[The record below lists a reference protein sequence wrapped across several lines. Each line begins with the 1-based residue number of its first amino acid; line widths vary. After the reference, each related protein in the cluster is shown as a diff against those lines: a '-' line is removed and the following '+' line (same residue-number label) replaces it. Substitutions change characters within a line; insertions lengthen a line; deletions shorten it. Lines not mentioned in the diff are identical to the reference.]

1 MKTGWRAP
9 LLTGRITVPEEF
21 AFGEFPLLETPRL
34 CLREL
39 TLSDAPAIFNIRG
52 DYEVTRYNTGLAYD
66 RIDQARD
73 LIQAI
78 RAGYIDG
85 AELRWG
91 ITLKGN
97 PAVIG
102 MCGFNYWVRH
112 DRRASIGYDLARI
125 YWGQGLMTEAVC
137 AMVEF
142 GFDRMNLNR
151 IEADADGRNPASARV
166 LHKVGF
172 RDEGVQRE
180 QFYEN
185 GSFYDLHLFA
195 LLRREYFGNNGS

>member
-1 MKTGWRAP
+1 
-9 LLTGRITVPEEF
+9 VSEEF
-21 AFGEFPLLETPRL
+21 AFGAFPKLSTPRL

-39 TLSDAPAIFNIRG
+39 TIEDAEAVFRIRS

-78 RAGYIDG
+78 RAGYMDG

-91 ITLKGN
+91 ITLRN
-97 PAVIG
+97 DPMVIG

-112 DRRASIGYDLARI
+112 DRRASIGYDLARA
-125 YWGQGLMTEAVC
+125 YWGQGLMTEAVR

-142 GFDRMNLNR
+142 GFENMNLNR

-166 LHKVGF
+166 LHKAGF
-172 RDEGVQRE
+172 KDEGIQHE

-195 LLRREYFGNNGS
+195 LLRREYYANGTY

>member
-1 MKTGWRAP
+1 MSD
-9 LLTGRITVPEEF
+9 VF
-21 AFGEFPLLETPRL
+21 DFGPFPKLSTLRL
-34 CLREL
+34 NLREL
-39 TLSDAPAIFNIRG
+39 TLEDAQDIFRIRS
-52 DYEVTRYNTGLAYD
+52 DYEVTRYNSGIAYD

-78 RAGYIDG
+78 RSAYVDG

-91 ITLKGN
+91 ITLKEDST
-97 PAVIG
+97 VIG

-112 DRRASIGYDLARI
+112 DRRASIGYDLARS
-125 YWGQGLMTEAVC
+125 YWGQGLMTEAVR
-137 AMVEF
+137 AVVEF
-142 GFDRMNLNR
+142 GFSNMNLNR

-172 RDEGVQRE
+172 HDEGVQKE

-195 LLRREYFGNNGS
+195 LLRRDYYKRFNGSR

>member
-1 MKTGWRAP
+1 MIE
-9 LLTGRITVPEEF
+9 LF
-21 AFGEFPLLETPRL
+21 DFGTFPKLSTPRL

-39 TLSDAPAIFNIRG
+39 TIEDTEAVYRIRS

-66 RIDQARD
+66 RVDQARD

-78 RAGYIDG
+78 RAGYADG

-91 ITLKGN
+91 ITLRSD
-97 PAVIG
+97 PTVIG

-112 DRRASIGYDLARI
+112 DRRASIGYDLARA
-125 YWGQGLMTEAVC
+125 YWGQGLMTEAVR
-137 AMVEF
+137 AMVDF
-142 GFDRMNLNR
+142 GFDSMNLNR

-172 RDEGVQRE
+172 RDEGIQHE
-180 QFYEN
+180 QFFEN

-195 LLRREYFGNNGS
+195 LLRRQYFANGNHS

>member
-1 MKTGWRAP
+1 
-9 LLTGRITVPEEF
+9 VPEEF
-21 AFGEFPLLETPRL
+21 AFGDFPLLETPRL

-39 TLSDAPAIFNIRG
+39 VLTDAQAIFDIRG

-78 RAGYIDG
+78 RAGYVDG

-91 ITLKGN
+91 ITLKNN
-97 PAVIG
+97 PTVIG

-112 DRRASIGYDLARI
+112 DRRASIGYDLARA
-125 YWGQGLMTEAVC
+125 YWGQGLMTEAVR
-137 AMVEF
+137 AMVDF
-142 GFDRMNLNR
+142 GFGYMNLNR

-172 RDEGVQRE
+172 RDEGVQHE
-180 QFYEN
+180 QFFEN
-185 GSFYDLHLFA
+185 GRFYDLHLFA
-195 LLRREYFGNNGS
+195 LLRREYLASISNLK

>member
-1 MKTGWRAP
+1 MSD
-9 LLTGRITVPEEF
+9 LF
-21 AFGEFPLLETPRL
+21 DFGIFPKLSTPRL
-34 CLREL
+34 NLREL
-39 TLSDAPAIFNIRG
+39 TLDDAQDIFRIRS
-52 DYEVTRYNTGLAYD
+52 DYEVTRYNSGIAYD

-78 RAGYIDG
+78 RSAYADG

-91 ITLKGN
+91 ITLKDD

-112 DRRASIGYDLARI
+112 DRRASIGYDLARA
-125 YWGQGLMTEAVC
+125 YWGQGLMTEAVR
-137 AMVEF
+137 AVVEF
-142 GFDRMNLNR
+142 GFANMNLNR

-172 RDEGVQRE
+172 HDEGVQKE

-195 LLRREYFGNNGS
+195 LLRREYYKRFNGSG

>member
-1 MKTGWRAP
+1 MSE
-9 LLTGRITVPEEF
+9 LF
-21 AFGEFPLLETPRL
+21 DFGIFPKLSTPRL
-34 CLREL
+34 NLREL
-39 TLSDAPAIFNIRG
+39 TLDDAQDIFRIRS
-52 DYEVTRYNTGLAYD
+52 DYEVTRYNSGIAYD

-78 RAGYIDG
+78 RSAYADG

-91 ITLKGN
+91 ITFKN
-97 PAVIG
+97 DPRVIG

-112 DRRASIGYDLARI
+112 DRRASIGYDLAREF
-125 YWGQGLMTEAVC
+125 WGQGLMTEAVR
-137 AMVEF
+137 AVVEF
-142 GFDRMNLNR
+142 GFANMNLNR

-172 RDEGVQRE
+172 HDEGVQRE

-195 LLRREYFGNNGS
+195 LLRRDYYKRFNGSG

>member
-1 MKTGWRAP
+1 MS
-9 LLTGRITVPEEF
+9 EEF
-21 AFGEFPLLETPRL
+21 AFGEFPQLETPRL

-39 TLSDAPAIFNIRG
+39 VLEDAQAIFNIRG

-66 RIDQARD
+66 RIEQARD

-78 RAGYIDG
+78 RAGYVDC

-91 ITLKGN
+91 ITLKPN
-97 PAVIG
+97 PTVIG

-112 DRRASIGYDLARI
+112 DRRASIGYDLARA
-125 YWGQGLMTEAVC
+125 YWGQGLMTEAVR
-137 AMVEF
+137 AMVDF
-142 GFDRMNLNR
+142 GFSRMNLNR

-166 LHKVGF
+166 LQKVGF
-172 RDEGVQRE
+172 KHEGIQHQ
-180 QFYEN
+180 QFFEN

-195 LLRREYFGNNGS
+195 LLRSEYIANSSGSK